1 MDWLIVCCP
10 SVFAFLLFTEKL
22 LIAKKEEKKLSIPGQ
37 VFSLESKSQECS
49 DNKLWCDVKAATVL
63 DIP

>member
-37 VFSLESKSQECS
+37 VFSLESKSQECG
-49 DNKLWCDVKAATVL
+49 DNKL
-63 DIP
+63 